1 MTASRTNSLTVA
13 AMLLFAAS
21 GCSKKPAPEN
31 QTAAPSPAP
40 VLPDEHTLKDT
51 DITAAT
57 EASLARD
64 PGVHAN
70 DVHVKTTDGIVELT
84 GKAKDLLT
92 KQRATML
99 AEGVKGVRA
108 VSNRIELDVKNVPDA
123 EIENSVRDTLLYNP
137 VTKSFEVDVKAN
149 NGIVTLTGSVHS
161 GQEKQLSGMLA
172 ESVKGVHEVK
182 NNLQIQY
189 SAARSDAEIK
199 RDVESHYRRDRLL
212 NDGLIGVAVKDG
224 AVTLKGI
231 VGSAAERR
239 RAEMSAWVNGTK
251 SVDDSGLAVQ
261 WWAKDEDLRRNK
273 FVPKSDPEI
282 AQAIRDA
289 VALDPRVQ
297 LASLNV
303 SVAASIVTLSG
314 IVHSPNAKAAAEGL
328 ARNTTGVT
336 DVRNNLNV
344 VPEKPV
350 PDDLLKR
357 RVQNA
362 YLYDPLTNAYQIDVK
377 ADHGVVTLAGKVDNA
392 FERAE
397 AMQLAARMDG
407 VKRVNNQLDVKHP
420 EIPYVYNWYVAP
432 YEPIV
437 ELWYYAPSTTIQT
450 DADIRKHIETELTWS
465 PFVNEQQVHVDV
477 VGGKATL
484 TGTVDS
490 TAERVAA
497 VGDAFEGG
505 AITVDDRLKVKAPGS

>member
-108 VSNRIELDVKNVPDA
+108 VSNRIELDVKNVPHA

-149 NGIVTLTGSVHS
+149 NGIVTL
-161 GQEKQLSGMLA
+161 
-172 ESVKGVHEVK
+172 
-182 NNLQIQY
+182 
-189 SAARSDAEIK
+189 
-199 RDVESHYRRDRLL
+199 
-212 NDGLIGVAVKDG
+212 
-224 AVTLKGI
+224 
-231 VGSAAERR
+231 
-239 RAEMSAWVNGTK
+239 
-251 SVDDSGLAVQ
+251 
-261 WWAKDEDLRRNK
+261 
-273 FVPKSDPEI
+273 
-282 AQAIRDA
+282 
-289 VALDPRVQ
+289 
-297 LASLNV
+297 
-303 SVAASIVTLSG
+303 
-314 IVHSPNAKAAAEGL
+314 
-328 ARNTTGVT
+328 
-336 DVRNNLNV
+336 NLNV